1 MEIKAAAC
9 ILVLISI
16 ALLSSRV
23 ECIPRRGLT
32 ETVYDIT
39 NYGAKPNGQAD
50 SAMAMIRAW
59 NAACKSTEAAR
70 VVIPKGTFKAGEV
83 IFQGPCTAPSPIV
96 IEIQGTVEASTD
108 LSDFSSN
115 YWFEVEHVQGVE
127 VTGGGTLNGRGEE
140 VWRFADSGEKIKN
153 APLLP
158 VSLIF
163 QGVNNSA
170 LHDLNFVNSKGFHI
184 KVSDCSEIS
193 VSNLQ
198 ITAPGYSPNTD
209 GIHISGSTNV
219 NVTELTIGTGD
230 DCVSIGDGNTNL
242 LVTKVT
248 CGPGHGLSVGS
259 LGKRPDEDS
268 VNGVTVRNC
277 TLIGTTNGARIKTYR
292 ASPKLEATGITFED
306 IIMQNVSNPVIIDQ
320 DYSSKDRIEPS
331 NVKLSDVHFRNIRGT
346 AAIKNPAIA
355 LTCSQ
360 AFPCEGVELED
371 IDIAP
376 VEGAGGDLKPSSC
389 LNAKTVLKGK
399 QNPAAC

>member
-1 MEIKAAAC
+1 MEIKAAG
-9 ILVLISI
+9 ILFILGI
-16 ALLSSRV
+16 ALFSTGV

-32 ETVYDIT
+32 ETVFDVT
-39 NYGAKPNGQAD
+39 KFGATPDGKGD
-50 SAMAMIRAW
+50 SAMGMIRAW
-59 NAACKSTEAAR
+59 NQACKSTEAAK
-70 VVIPKGTFKAGEV
+70 VVIPKGTFRAGEV
-83 IFQGPCTAPSPIV
+83 VFQGPCTAPRPIV
-96 IEIQGTVEASTD
+96 IEIQGTVEADTD
-108 LSDFSSN
+108 LSSFSSN
-115 YWFEVEHVQGVE
+115 YWFIVEHVDGVE
-127 VTGGGTLNGRGEE
+127 VTGGGTLNGRGED
-140 VWRFADSGEKIKN
+140 VWRFADSGEKIRN

-184 KVSDCSEIS
+184 KVSDSSEIN
-193 VSNLQ
+193 VSNLT
-198 ITAPGYSPNTD
+198 ITAPGFSPNTD

-230 DCVSIGDGNTNL
+230 DCVSIGDGTTNL

-259 LGKRPDEDS
+259 LGKRPDEDN
-268 VNGVTVRNC
+268 VNGVIVRNC

-292 ASPKLEATGITFED
+292 ASPKLQATSITFED
-306 IIMQNVSNPVIIDQ
+306 IIVNNVSNPVIIDQ

-360 AFPCEGVELED
+360 AFPCEGVELTD
-371 IDIAP
+371 IDIVP
-376 VEGAGGDLKPSSC
+376 VEGASAELKPSSC